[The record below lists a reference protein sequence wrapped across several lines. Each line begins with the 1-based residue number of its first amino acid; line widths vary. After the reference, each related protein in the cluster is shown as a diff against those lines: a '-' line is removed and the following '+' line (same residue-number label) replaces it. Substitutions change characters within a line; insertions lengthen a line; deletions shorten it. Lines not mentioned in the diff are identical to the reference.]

1 MDIYKLDH
9 DEAIILQAG
18 TVMRDGYDES
28 QYEDEELNELVLTN
42 KNLIY
47 IILDVDT
54 EKETAV
60 KVPLN
65 SIKAIGGKVQA
76 KEMNHEVYG
85 RCLQVQFKHG
95 IEYWRFGRKSKV
107 LIPQWVDALN
117 AAFSDTQIQNESV
130 PILPE
135 MESVNIHQTE
145 DSAEIVNN
153 ATVHNSEPV
162 SGINL
167 DGVENSVERDKTPK
181 NQTIDAEKT
190 NSEPVIMN
198 CDGTAQQ
205 TGKKR
210 LYCSS
215 CGTELNVGAK
225 FCYAC
230 GNPTQ
235 SSATNRA
242 EKRNTVYEGAMHKCP
257 GCGETLNSFMSVCPS
272 CGYEVRNSRATTS
285 VKELY
290 EHLENAV
297 SKEKKIEIIKMFPIP
312 NTKEDLHEF
321 LILASSNI
329 DFDCYHAAGTPFRN
343 VDRIQLSDAW
353 WTKYEQAY
361 QKAILIFASDSKLE
375 SIQNRYLENKKHLK
389 KAKYR
394 IWKIVGKIFAII
406 YGVSFA
412 IGIIALIALAF
423 Q

>member
-9 DEAIILQAG
+9 DEAIILQCG

-47 IILDVDT
+47 ILLDVDT

-65 SIKAIGGKVQA
+65 SIKVIGGKVQA

-85 RCLQVQFKHG
+85 RCLQVQFQHG

-117 AAFSDTQIQNESV
+117 AAIFEKQIQSESMAV
-130 PILPE
+130 LPE
-135 MESVNIHQTE
+135 AECVVIHQTE
-145 DSAEIVNN
+145 SPIDSVGDVGVPEGKPISKIDSDDMDISAER
-153 ATVHNSEPV
+153 EMP
-162 SGINL
+162 
-167 DGVENSVERDKTPK
+167 PK
-181 NQTIDAEKT
+181 NQTINAEKDSRDSAVMGST
-190 NSEPVIMN
+190 ELGQSTV
-198 CDGTAQQ
+198 
-205 TGKKR
+205 KKG
-210 LYCSS
+210 LFCSS
-215 CGTELNVGAK
+215 CGTKLNAGAK

-230 GNPTQ
+230 GSPTQ
-235 SSATNRA
+235 LRTTTSVHR
-242 EKRNTVYEGAMHKCP
+242 RNAVYEGEMHKCP

-272 CGYEVRNSRATTS
+272 CGYEVRNSKATTS

-297 SKEKKIEIIKMFPIP
+297 SKEKKIEIIKTFPIP

-321 LILASSNI
+321 LILSSSNV
-329 DFDCYHAAGTPFRN
+329 DFDCYHTAGLPFKN
-343 VDRIQLSDAW
+343 ADRIQLSDAW

-361 QKAILIFASDSKLE
+361 QKAILIFANDKKLE
-375 SIQNRYLENKKHLK
+375 TIQERYQANKKHLK
-389 KAKYR
+389 KSKYR